1 MSENQTAIPPMT
13 ESDFVKPIIA
23 DNINAVIEWVPCN
36 DDGSLVSARVHCSFY
51 HQKQDIYLT
60 IKEAKQLQE
69 KLSLVLRNW

>member
-1 MSENQTAIPPMT
+1 MSENQTAFPPMT
-13 ESDFVKPIIA
+13 ESDFIKTV
-23 DNINAVIEWVPCN
+23 DNINTIIEWVPCN

-69 KLSLVLRNW
+69 KLSLALRNW

>member
-1 MSENQTAIPPMT
+1 MSENQIAFPPMT
-13 ESDFVKPIIA
+13 ESDFIKTV

-69 KLSLVLRNW
+69 KLSLALRNW

>member
-1 MSENQTAIPPMT
+1 MSENQTAVPLMT
-13 ESDFVKPIIA
+13 ESDFIKPI

-69 KLSLVLRNW
+69 KLSLALRNW